1 MNVMGEGL
9 YYYNH
14 TYHYSMAKEQKEET
28 GTAGF
33 IEWQRQVD
41 INTDK
46 TKSAWQEIRISF
58 RADMHHTVSPHK
70 ENQEEE
76 DVNNFLFEIRGEM
89 NTTNFSGE

>member
-1 MNVMGEGL
+1 MGEGL